1 VPERGRRFTLA
12 VATREDLSRD
22 VLKSATCAASSPEL
36 ELSVEPGTLG
46 GRFTTVEGLLTQV
59 RDDLRATVFDADG
72 ATGAEEGAEGGATG
86 DGMAEAEKARWDAF
100 FARMD
105 GAIAGSVPFTL
116 VLEDPM
122 AASYV
127 QSLSDVGGELDPG
140 LKVEEY
146 ERTAQEEEELG
157 LSDMKVEGYEGDAG

>member
-1 VPERGRRFTLA
+1 VPERGRRITLK
-12 VATREDLSRD
+12 VSTREDLSRD

-72 ATGAEEGAEGGATG
+72 AAPG
-86 DGMAEAEKARWDAF
+86 DGPAAAGDAMEDAGRKRWDAF

-105 GAIAGSVPFTL
+105 GAIAGEVPFTL
-116 VLEDPM
+116 VLADPM

-127 QSLSDVGGELDPG
+127 QSLSDVGGELDPA
-140 LKVEEY
+140 LTVEEY
-146 ERTAQEEEELG
+146 DRTAQEEEELG
-157 LSDMKVEGYEGDAG
+157 LADMKVEGYEGDAS

>member
-1 VPERGRRFTLA
+1 VPERGRRITLK
-12 VATREDLSRD
+12 VSTREDLSRD

-72 ATGAEEGAEGGATG
+72 AGPEEAATEAG
-86 DGMAEAEKARWDAF
+86 DGMEEADKKRWDAF

-105 GAIAGSVPFTL
+105 GAIAGDVPFTL
-116 VLEDPM
+116 VLADPM

-127 QSLSDVGGELDPG
+127 QSLSEVGGELDPA
-140 LKVEEY
+140 LSVEEY
-146 ERTAQEEEELG
+146 DRTAQEEEELG
-157 LSDMKVEGYEGDAG
+157 LADMKVEGYEGDAG